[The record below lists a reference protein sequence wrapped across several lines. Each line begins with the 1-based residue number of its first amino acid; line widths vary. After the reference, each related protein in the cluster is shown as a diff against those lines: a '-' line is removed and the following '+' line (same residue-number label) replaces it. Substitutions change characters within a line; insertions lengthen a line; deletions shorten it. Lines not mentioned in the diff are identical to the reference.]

1 MKNPPE
7 LLTLQQLNLKF
18 GVNLNFLNYHRI
30 KKVIINTVNHLN
42 NKIYDDHIS
51 DTKMPRL
58 PLIHKLSCLSAKGC
72 RPYYLVLKAREWSGL
87 STSVSENKWHDEL
100 GTQFSLDFWDKIWN
114 VNKHSIV
121 SNKTKWINLQICRFI
136 LPTNYTVNKYKPL
149 QDPGCSFCNTHLER
163 LPFLVWSCPVVRD
176 FWDMVGNILEFYF
189 PNFKLGRKEAI
200 FGDCNTKGDSIIN
213 TMLLLAKQFI
223 WREKFGSKN
232 IDDVNY
238 INFMK
243 KELGFLL
250 ENMDYKGNGILFRTE
265 WLDILQHFNV

>member
-1 MKNPPE
+1 M
-7 LLTLQQLNLKF
+7 
-18 GVNLNFLNYHRI
+18 
-30 KKVIINTVNHLN
+30 
-42 NKIYDDHIS
+42 
-51 DTKMPRL
+51 
-58 PLIHKLSCLSAKGC
+58 
-72 RPYYLVLKAREWSGL
+72 
-87 STSVSENKWHDEL
+87 
-100 GTQFSLDFWDKIWN
+100 
-114 VNKHSIV
+114 
-121 SNKTKWINLQICRFI
+121 
-136 LPTNYTVNKYKPL
+136 
-149 QDPGCSFCNTHLER
+149 
-163 LPFLVWSCPVVRD
+163 VRD

-189 PNFKLGRKEAI
+189 PNFKLGRKEGI
-200 FGDCNTKGDSIIN
+200 FGDSNTKGDSIIN